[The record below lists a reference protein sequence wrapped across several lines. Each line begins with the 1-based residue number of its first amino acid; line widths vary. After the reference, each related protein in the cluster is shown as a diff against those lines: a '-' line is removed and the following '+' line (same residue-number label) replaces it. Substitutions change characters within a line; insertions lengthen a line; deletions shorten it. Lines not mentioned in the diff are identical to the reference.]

1 MTLIIS
7 IDTSM
12 IFFLLVCRAKI
23 SYFLM
28 NATSKDISEPF
39 HNHSELTESYL
50 ICLLETSA
58 LFQIYFLISIIS
70 VYSYHLSDSRK
81 LSNVIVGNN

>member
-12 IFFLLVCRAKI
+12 IFMQVCRANI
-23 SYFLM
+23 SYLLM

-39 HNHSELTESYL
+39 HNHSELTESYS
-50 ICLLETSA
+50 IFLLETSA
-58 LFQIYFLISIIS
+58 LQIYFLIS
-70 VYSYHLSDSRK
+70 VYNYHLSDSRK
-81 LSNVIVGNN
+81 LSKVIVGNN